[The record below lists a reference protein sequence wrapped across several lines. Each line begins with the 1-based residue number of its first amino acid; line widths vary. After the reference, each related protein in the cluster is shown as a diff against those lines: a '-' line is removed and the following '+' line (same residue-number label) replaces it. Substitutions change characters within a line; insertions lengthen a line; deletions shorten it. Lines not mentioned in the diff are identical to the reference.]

1 MATCN
6 FSSPFDITITG
17 TDLNVAKVFTA
28 PRDFKVVG
36 ITAVNIAAGGG
47 TLTCTG
53 STAGIFTATT
63 AAPPL
68 AGAGIVQAQA
78 QVGPTA
84 PVSVLNANCE
94 ITSGETITVLASAIT
109 ITTVVIHCVAA
120 DGGQAVTIS

>member
-17 TDLNVAKVFTA
+17 SDLDVAKVFTA

-36 ITAVNIAAGGG
+36 ITAVNGASAAS

-63 AAPPL
+63 AVAPA
-68 AGAGIVQAQA
+68 AGPGIVQAQA

-94 ITSGETITVLASAIT
+94 ITYGETITVT
-109 ITTVVIHCVAA
+109 TGHDTVTTVVIHCVAP